1 MLRRWCVFLPLLVHG
16 ASLEVRPVT
25 IPAGATAQIRVEL
38 GAPLAVSV
46 GSLRVELEGAV
57 FGDIADVQMFS
68 AAGDLLGTVELV

>member
-1 MLRRWCVFLPLLVHG
+1 M
-16 ASLEVRPVT
+16 
-25 IPAGATAQIRVEL
+25 AQIRVEL

-68 AAGDLLGTVELV
+68 AAGDLLRVGRGGG